1 MGIVWCS
8 PWEIDVTNAIHDG
21 ENELEIHVANSL
33 MNRMILDFQLPV
45 EKRITY
51 SYPEIASP
59 KDALIPSGIIK
70 GVYIIYKK

>member
-1 MGIVWCS
+1 
-8 PWEIDVTNAIHDG
+8 
-21 ENELEIHVANSL
+21 
-33 MNRMILDFQLPV
+33 MNRMILDSQLPV

-70 GVYIIYKK
+70 GVDIIYKK

>member
-1 MGIVWCS
+1 MKYFLDRKLKVAGEGEK
-8 PWEIDVTNAIHDG
+8 PA

-33 MNRMILDFQLPV
+33 MNRMILDSQLPV

-70 GVYIIYKK
+70 GVDIIYKK